1 MERKNAGIGDVINA
15 VELASEKELEE
26 LALIRESVDG
36 LKGSLVASGADVPR
50 SVAANIRE
58 ANKPARQGS
67 SAKAD
72 AGEIAQAMK
81 KLNLGENTA
90 TTAKVK
96 ASKTKVDSSVDE
108 RLAGL
113 PQASKRRREHTEQT
127 LTPVQMAEAANNARK
142 VFSKTAGGDGSKS
155 STPTRDARGRFIGG
169 KGSKAASDAAEAKR
183 VEKARHLN
191 EQEEQEDRESF
202 LKKLTNAVGELEDP
216 SETRAVDAAGYAI
229 GGPLWAIGKE
239 LGGITKEVGGTVNNA
254 RKSMAEVF
262 KGNADKKERRGFFGR
277 KSTNSADVVQLN
289 TQKRTVQ
296 ELEDQT
302 DAIKEGD
309 QKIIDRLDK
318 IAGNTSK
325 KGGGIFSKLF
335 SMFGK
340 GGKGLVTLL
349 GGLLAGRLLGK
360 VLGGKLGK
368 SAIGKVG
375 AMALGG
381 FGLNKITRSL
391 FGAGKGGGTALADGG
406 GALAAKGVGRLG
418 MKALGKG
425 LLRAIPIVGALA
437 GGIYDGVSGWNDTD
451 GQRKAFGLA
460 DGQDPTTQQ
469 KTAYTLANILD
480 MGGLVSGLSG
490 AIGGALKSM
499 GFDALGNMLQSFS
512 TDSIAQAIDETLTSV
527 GNNISN
533 LGNTITSTFD
543 NYTAKIGETVSGWFG
558 SIKKE
563 LTDKLDSVVNF
574 FTVENLKNVFE
585 GAVKSI
591 IDFIKNPVDH
601 ITNGVKQ
608 AYGKVEDTFTNLY
621 DSAGETL
628 SDLKNGV
635 VDLFKKGG
643 EVIDTGRKNIVTGT
657 DKLLTKAVDTA
668 KPALEK
674 AEEAIKSISDSDVV
688 KTASNGAKYL
698 EESVGKTSVAVAN
711 TARSAASNITGTDKS
726 DLQKAADTYNNGNL
740 NVKESNPDSVGSEKL
755 KEMEPLF
762 KSLERQ
768 YGLPEGALY
777 SIAAT
782 ESKGKVNAESPTG
795 AKGLFQFTS
804 IAREDVGMSE
814 KDAWDPE
821 KSAVGAAQL
830 LSKYL
835 KQANG
840 DWNEAVTAY
849 NAGFGTINKW
859 KNGERDL
866 TKENKEYAIKV
877 NTHRARYLGG
887 EAYTPGAG
895 SNAGN
900 VSSANHMGLPANAK
914 IDEATGLAFTPGE
927 SPFTKGG
934 LVDKIGEK
942 VGVNNLVDKFMNGRG
957 MREQV
962 VEGTLAERAYGQGV
976 PLSMGVAVP
985 DAPANTPVSD
995 LQQPT
1000 ARMPMEGRTISDFGG
1015 SGVKPTMQLA
1025 DNTVSLDSEA
1035 KRIFARMAAI
1045 LDRIEGHTKDAA
1057 NKKEG
1062 AVQASTP
1069 QPGVT
1074 QTVPLSINDPLM
1086 NDYARVD

>member
-58 ANKPARQGS
+58 ANKPARQDS

-108 RLAGL
+108 RQAGL

-349 GGLLAGRLLGK
+349 GGLLGGRLLGK

-391 FGAGKGGGTALADGG
+391 FGAGKGGGAALADGG

-490 AIGGALKSM
+490 AIGSALKSM

-574 FTVENLKNVFE
+574 FTVENIKKVFE
-585 GAVKSI
+585 DAFNKI
-591 IDFIKNPVDH
+591 LDFVKNPIDH
-601 ITNGVKQ
+601 ITNKANEYIDSAKNGLSDVGNNISDGVKS
-608 AYGKVEDTFTNLY
+608 AYKWVFGDDKTQGVIEKGVESAKNVAQ
-621 DSAGETL
+621 SAGKEI
-628 SDLKNGV
+628 S
-635 VDLFKKGG
+635 
-643 EVIDTGRKNIVTGT
+643 
-657 DKLLTKAVDTA
+657 KAVD
-668 KPALEK
+668 
-674 AEEAIKSISDSDVV
+674 SISESDVV
-688 KTASNGAKYL
+688 KTASSGAKYL
-698 EESVGKTSVAVAN
+698 EESVGKTSVAVSN
-711 TARSAASNITGTDKS
+711 TARLATSNITGSDKS
-726 DLQKAADTYNNGNL
+726 DVQKAAETYNNGNL
-740 NVKESNPDSVGSEKL
+740 NNVKINSIDETGSSNL
-755 KEMEPLF
+755 KRMEPYF
-762 KSLERQ
+762 RQLEQQ

-777 SIAAT
+777 SVAAT
-782 ESKGKVNAESPTG
+782 ESGGHANAKSQTG
-795 AKGLFQFTS
+795 ARGMFQFTG
-804 IAREDVGMSE
+804 IARKEVGMSDE
-814 KDAWDPE
+814 DAWDPE

-859 KNGERDL
+859 KNGEKDL

-877 NTHRARYLGG
+877 NTHRAKYLGG

-914 IDEATGLAFTPGE
+914 IDEGTGLAFTPGE
-927 SPFTKGG
+927 NPFEKGG
-934 LVDKIGEK
+934 LVDTIGEK
-942 VGVNNLVDKFMNGRG
+942 IGINSMADKFLSAPG
-957 MREQV
+957 MRHQV
-962 VEGTLAERAYGQGV
+962 VQGTLAERAYGKGT
-976 PLSMGVAVP
+976 
-985 DAPANTPVSD
+985 NTPMGNIVSPNVTD
-995 LQQPT
+995 QSPASDIQLPT
-1000 ARMPMEGRTISDFGG
+1000 ARMPMDGRTISDLGG

-1025 DNTVSLDSEA
+1025 DNTVSLDSDT
-1035 KRIFARMAAI
+1035 KRLFARIAGI
-1045 LDRIEGHTKDAA
+1045 LDRIEGHTKDTAK
-1057 NKKEG
+1057 NQG
-1062 AVQASTP
+1062 ATVKVNTP
-1069 QPGVT
+1069 QPSVAK
-1074 QTVPLSINDPLM
+1074 TVPLSIDDPLM
-1086 NDYARVD
+1086 NDYARID